1 MKPPSPGGS
10 GCGASLSDLREQI
23 DSLNDQ
29 ILALVQQRAEIVL
42 EIARLKREQGLE
54 GHDPQREEEM
64 LRRLTAATMG
74 PFGSAEIR
82 AIFRAIFRS
91 SLAIQHR
98 LAADL
103 AVLNPQE

>member
-1 MKPPSPGGS
+1 M
-10 GCGASLSDLREQI
+10 SDLREQI

-64 LRRLTAATMG
+64 LQRLTEAATG
-74 PFGSAEIR
+74 PFGPAEVRAVFR
-82 AIFRAIFRS
+82 AIFRA

>member
-1 MKPPSPGGS
+1 MKSSLPGSSGS
-10 GCGASLSDLREQI
+10 GASLPELRERI

-29 ILALVQQRAEIVL
+29 ILSLVQQRAEIVL

-64 LRRLTAATMG
+64 LRRLTSAATG
-74 PFGSAEIR
+74 PFGPAEIR

-103 AVLNPQE
+103 AVLNTQE

>member
-1 MKPPSPGGS
+1 MKPSPTGGS
-10 GCGASLSDLREQI
+10 GPGASLSDLREQI

-42 EIARLKREQGLE
+42 EIARVKREQGLE
-54 GHDPQREEEM
+54 GHDPRREEAM
-64 LRRLTAATMG
+64 LQRLTEAATG
-74 PFGSAEIR
+74 PFGPAEVR
-82 AIFRAIFRS
+82 AIFRAIFRA
-91 SLAIQHR
+91 SLAIQNR